1 MKGGFLEI
9 MKKEIIEC
17 MKEIGTYNQSFDL
30 SIAILDKLLDDYN
43 NARKEWEEDG
53 CRMVISYTNK
63 NNQTNTVKNPLYQS
77 MEKLRMDILSYL
89 KELGLTPSGLKKL
102 RQSSFAEDDGKVSKV
117 EEVLFKLSNG

>member
-17 MKEIGTYNQSFDL
+17 MKEIGTYNESFNL

>member
-1 MKGGFLEI
+1 MKGGFLEL

>member
-17 MKEIGTYNQSFDL
+17 MKEIGTYNESFNL
-30 SIAILDKLLDDYN
+30 SISILDKLLDDYN
-43 NARKEWEEDG
+43 NARNEWEEDG

>member
-1 MKGGFLEI
+1 

-17 MKEIGTYNQSFDL
+17 MKEIGTYNESFNL

>member
-1 MKGGFLEI
+1 MKGGFLET

-17 MKEIGTYNQSFDL
+17 MKEIGTYNESFNL
-30 SIAILDKLLDDYN
+30 SISILDKLLDDYN

>member
-1 MKGGFLEI
+1 MKGGFLET

-43 NARKEWEEDG
+43 NARKEREEDG

>member
-17 MKEIGTYNQSFDL
+17 MKEIGTYNESFDL
-30 SIAILDKLLDDYN
+30 SISILDKLLDDYN

>member
-17 MKEIGTYNQSFDL
+17 MKEIGTYNESFNL

-102 RQSSFAEDDGKVSKV
+102 RQSSFAEDEGKVSKV